1 MAAGRERAHLGH
13 SSCQSYMQEV
23 AHGIGGEV
31 FAHHIAPATSSM
43 DDHGDAIRTVKAGI
57 LPKADEVSVKTS
69 R

>member
-1 MAAGRERAHLGH
+1 
-13 SSCQSYMQEV
+13 MQEV